1 MKIYKEKDNEALS
14 RRAAGIIAAQVIMKP
29 DCVLGLATGSS
40 PVGTYEC
47 LAEAYRNGDLDFSE
61 VHTVNLDEYK
71 GLPAEHDQS
80 YAYFMRENLFSK
92 VNVPAENTNI
102 PNGMEED
109 AAKECARY
117 DAVIESLGGIDLQ
130 LLGIGGNGHI
140 AFNEPA
146 ESFDKGT
153 HTVELT
159 QETREAN
166 ARFFASIDDVP
177 TAAYS
182 MGIQSIMK
190 ARKILM
196 VVSGKSKAEAVKA
209 MISGPITPRVPAS
222 VLQLHPD
229 VTIVADEDALSL
241 L

>member
-1 MKIYKEKDNEALS
+1 MRIYKEKDNEALS

-130 LLGIGGNGHI
+130 FLGIGGNGHI

-196 VVSGKSKAEAVKA
+196 VVSGKGKAEAVKA
-209 MISGPITPRVPAS
+209 MVSGPITPRVPAS